1 MWRRRQVHEA
11 YETIRSNVTFVDLS
25 KVAIKE
31 KYTILIKLKD
41 ESHQFMVMSII
52 YQR

>member
-1 MWRRRQVHEA
+1 MKLD
-11 YETIRSNVTFVDLS
+11 ETIRGNVTFADNS

-41 ESHQFMVMSII
+41 ESH
-52 YQR
+52 